1 MNTAAAE
8 DPKEPSICSRFL
20 KLCEYSLMAE
30 VSATPKPGLVDLH
43 DSGAHKDM
51 DHDTFRAS
59 SAAIAPHIT
68 RLFRLV
74 TEWSG
79 TDGAGLFNAIRPV
92 GIEAEKAMFEAT
104 GGVNTHKGMIFSMG
118 VIGAAAGLFY
128 RDHGCFRPEDILT
141 LAGDLCADTLA
152 RDFERIDPSAPRTHG
167 ALLYVRYGIKGIR
180 GEAQKGFPSIRDIS
194 LPAIRL
200 SKKTCADDNQVYLNT
215 LLALMSQVDDTNVL
229 IRTNHALL
237 NYEKAE
243 ASRILALGGASSQ
256 KGMDALRRLNEDFIR
271 LNISP
276 GGCADLLAVT
286 ILLWQLEQIQGG
298 YYETEVRG
306 TRG

>member
-1 MNTAAAE
+1 MNTDSA
-8 DPKEPSICSRFL
+8 CSHFL
-20 KLCEYSLMAE
+20 ELCEYALMAE

-51 DHDTFRAS
+51 CFDTFRAS

-68 RLFRLV
+68 QMFRLGA
-74 TEWSG
+74 EWPDKS
-79 TDGAGLFNAIRPV
+79 GAGLFAAIRPI
-92 GIEAEKAMFEAT
+92 GITAEKAMFEAT

-118 VIGAAAGLFY
+118 LIGAAAGLFY
-128 RDHGCFRPEDILT
+128 QIHENFCPEDILS
-141 LAGDLCADTLA
+141 LAGALCADTLEQ
-152 RDFERIDPSAPRTHG
+152 DFERIDPSSPRTHG
-167 ALLYVRYGIKGIR
+167 EVLYVRYGIKGIR

-194 LPAIRL
+194 LPAIRFR
-200 SKKTCADDNQVYLNT
+200 KKTCTDDNQVYLNT

-243 ASRILALGGASSQ
+243 ASRILSLGGASTQ
-256 KGMDALRRLNEDFIR
+256 AGLDALRQLNEDFIR

-286 ILLWQLEQIQGG
+286 ILLWQLEQLQGG
-298 YYETEVRG
+298 YHETEVRG

>member
-1 MNTAAAE
+1 MYSHFCE
-8 DPKEPSICSRFL
+8 
-20 KLCEYSLMAE
+20 LCEYALIAE

-51 DHDTFRAS
+51 CFETFRAS
-59 SAAIAPHIT
+59 SAAIAPYIT
-68 RLFRLV
+68 RMFAMGSQWPDR
-74 TEWSG
+74 
-79 TDGAGLFNAIRPV
+79 DGAGLFDAIRPV
-92 GIEAEKAMFEAT
+92 GIQAEEAMFAAT

-118 VIGAAAGLFY
+118 LIAAAAGLFFQT
-128 RDHGCFRPEDILT
+128 HSCFLPEDILT
-141 LAGDLCADTLA
+141 LAGQLCAQTLE
-152 RDFERIDPSAPRTHG
+152 RDFERIDPAAPRTHG
-167 ALLYVRYGIKGIR
+167 EVLYVRHGIKGIR
-180 GEAQKGFPSIRDIS
+180 GEAIKGFPSIRDIS
-194 LPAIRL
+194 LPALRL
-200 SKKTCADDNQVYLNT
+200 CKTTCADDNQVYLNT

-229 IRTNHALL
+229 IRTNQALL

-243 ASRILALGGASSQ
+243 ASRILSLGGASSQ
-256 KGMDALRRLNEDFIR
+256 KGLDALRQLNEDFIR

-286 ILLWQLEQIQGG
+286 ILLWQLEQFEGG